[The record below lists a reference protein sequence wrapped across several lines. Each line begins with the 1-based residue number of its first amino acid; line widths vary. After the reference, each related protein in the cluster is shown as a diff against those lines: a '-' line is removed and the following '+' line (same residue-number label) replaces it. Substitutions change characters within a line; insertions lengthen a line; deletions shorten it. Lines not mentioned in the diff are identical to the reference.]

1 LSPNIATLV
10 TSLDSAQNAMTLAY
24 QGSQLAAQQ
33 AAVADK
39 AHADAYNVYLN
50 ARDAMQKALKAVQDG
65 IAGDYPVPAVQT
77 PSSSAP
83 PTAPATVAAQD
94 NARTIAVKL
103 SEVPQAPVVASPKPT
118 PVAQPAPV
126 VAPQAVPSAAPPAVT
141 SVAATPHTQA
151 VDAVLAS
158 PSPAK

>member
-1 LSPNIATLV
+1 MSPNIATLV

-77 PSSSAP
+77 PSSATPATPAP
-83 PTAPATVAAQD
+83 SVSPAAVATTKPVTPVPTVAAP
-94 NARTIAVKL
+94 AVVA
-103 SEVPQAPVVASPKPT
+103 STPVVA
-118 PVAQPAPV
+118 
-126 VAPQAVPSAAPPAVT
+126 
-141 SVAATPHTQA
+141 HTQA

-158 PSPAK
+158 PVK

>member
-1 LSPNIATLV
+1 MSPNIATLV

-33 AAVADK
+33 AAVANK

-77 PSSSAP
+77 PSSVTPATP
-83 PTAPATVAAQD
+83 APAAPSVSPAAVATTKPVTPVSTVAAP
-94 NARTIAVKL
+94 AVVA
-103 SEVPQAPVVASPKPT
+103 STPVVA
-118 PVAQPAPV
+118 
-126 VAPQAVPSAAPPAVT
+126 
-141 SVAATPHTQA
+141 HTQA
-151 VDAVLAS
+151 IDAVLAS
-158 PSPAK
+158 PVK